1 MDWDTI
7 VKIALTLIS
16 AIITGVVI
24 PWLRTKTTAAQREQ
38 IAAWVKIA
46 VAAAEQVIIG
56 SKRGEEKK
64 EYVKNW
70 LRTHGIDPDKIE
82 IDAMIEAAVFELTK

>member
-46 VAAAEQVIIG
+46 VTAAEQLG
-56 SKRGEEKK
+56 STGVVKQKK
-64 EYVKNW
+64 EYVKTW
-70 LRTHGIDPDKIE
+70 LREHGINPDTDE